1 MWVPNSTLNTSTR
14 VIFWRLYIWWRQNCL
29 IYSWIGKHLTLS
41 WRWTLSYRN
50 HFIDLPFK
58 SMDWFLYN
66 RELNHKKDNSFH
78 LLEQARGAIG
88 ALQSSMMML
97 LTKVFCNV
105 NLKTLTILA
114 KRLILVARLGPGR
127 VSADGYHS

>member
-1 MWVPNSTLNTSTR
+1 
-14 VIFWRLYIWWRQNCL
+14 
-29 IYSWIGKHLTLS
+29 
-41 WRWTLSYRN
+41 
-50 HFIDLPFK
+50 
-58 SMDWFLYN
+58 MDWFLYN

-88 ALQSSMMML
+88 ALQSSMMVL

-114 KRLILVARLGPGR
+114 KTLILVARLGPGR